1 IDQWLLAPLTVH
13 RAADMSFLVDQFPLK
28 ESVRSCQSMSSA
40 IEQALQQR
48 SNQRI
53 IVFGSFHVVADA
65 LKVLK

>member
-1 IDQWLLAPLTVH
+1 
-13 RAADMSFLVDQFPLK
+13 MSFLVDQFPLK
-28 ESVRSCQSMSSA
+28 ESVHSCQSMSSA